1 MRATRFWKSSSRQ
14 TPQNRCLTTV
24 SQGAGSWAARD
35 AFGAAWTLRSDTGFA
50 HGARILNRSG
60 LAIFLLALA
69 ASAQELTPVVSK
81 PISRTID
88 LPGEFQPYLSVALH
102 AKIAGY
108 VEKIT
113 VDRGSLVKQGD
124 LLVELSAPEIRA
136 RIAEAQSKVQVAEAD
151 RLQAEAQVAILQT
164 TLQRLEE
171 AAKTPGAVA
180 GNEVEVARRQVDAAQ
195 ALVRSRQQAKQ
206 AAEAAVAPLKDLE
219 SYLRITAPF
228 DGVITDRLVHPGAL
242 VGPGADPVLVVLQQ
256 LSRLRLIAAVPEEDV
271 AGIVHGARVEFKV
284 PAYPGRIFTGTVAR
298 LAHTLDAKTRTM
310 PVELDVANKDSMLSP
325 GMYPTVKWPVRRA
338 QPGLF
343 VPRTAI
349 VTTSER
355 TFVIRDNA
363 GRAEW
368 VNVARG
374 VAEGD
379 LQEVNGSL
387 RPGDR
392 IVKRA
397 TDEIRE
403 GAPLH

>member
-1 MRATRFWKSSSRQ
+1 MNPTSMKPPSPPQLDASAPSAIQLGKQKSRRTLLPSLRL
-14 TPQNRCLTTV
+14 PLCLCV
-24 SQGAGSWAARD
+24 SAGECA
-35 AFGAAWTLRSDTGFA
+35 L
-50 HGARILNRSG
+50 
-60 LAIFLLALA
+60 LLAALPA
-69 ASAQELTPVVSK
+69 TAQELTPVLSK

-113 VDRGSLVKQGD
+113 VDRGSIVKQGD
-124 LLVELSAPEIRA
+124 LLVELSAPEIKA
-136 RIAEAQSKVQVAEAD
+136 RIAEAESKVTVAEAD
-151 RLQAEAQVAILQT
+151 RLRAEAQVAILNT
-164 TLQRLEE
+164 TLQKLEE

-180 GNEVEVARRQVDAAQ
+180 GNEVEVARRQVEAAQ

-228 DGVITDRLVHPGAL
+228 DGVVTERLVHPGAL

-256 LSRLRLIAAVPEEDV
+256 LSRLRLVAAVPEEDV
-271 AGIVHGARVEFKV
+271 AAIVHGARVEFKV
-284 PAYPGRIFTGTVAR
+284 PAYPGRIFAGTVAR
-298 LAHTLDAKTRTM
+298 LSHTLDAKTRTM
-310 PVELDVANKDSMLSP
+310 PVELDVVNKDSALSP

-355 TFVIRDNA
+355 TFVIRDNG

-368 VNVARG
+368 VNVGKGAPD
-374 VAEGD
+374 GD
-379 LQEVNGSL
+379 LQEVNGPL
-387 RPGDR
+387 KPGDR

-403 GAPLH
+403 GTPLK